1 MRYMLDTNAVT
12 CFIKN
17 NQIFIQ
23 NLTSVRMS
31 QVCISSVTLGELNF
45 GLAKRSNLRLEAIIK
60 GFINNIDVLPWDV
73 NVANDYGK
81 LRANMM
87 SQGKV
92 LAPLDMMIAAHA
104 FAINATLITNDK
116 AFSQVPNLRLDD
128 WSK

>member
-1 MRYMLDTNAVT
+1 MLDTNAVT

>member
-45 GLAKRSNLRLEAIIK
+45 GLSKRSNLRLETIIK